1 MIDMTLNMKHR
12 NVTKIKKSDLKIPRW
27 AEWEKKG
34 EIKQTIKDKVK
45 FLVSELPSGFMFPT
59 TVIQDKMKKD
69 KQFKTLDI
77 RRTSEALL
85 NLQRDGILYSD
96 PNWHDSDSEYH
107 AFNGQNKVKL
117 YKVV

>member
-1 MIDMTLNMKHR
+1 MHTSKFS
-12 NVTKIKKSDLKIPRW
+12 TKNKSTKKIPHW

-34 EIKQTIKDKVK
+34 EIKQTIKDKVRE
-45 FLVSELPSGFMFPT
+45 LVLKLPEGFMFPT
-59 TVIQDKMKKD
+59 TVIQDEMKKT
-69 KQFKTLDI
+69 KGGQFKTLDI

-85 NLQRDGILYSD
+85 NLQRDGELYSE
-96 PNWHDSDSEYH
+96 PNWHESNSVYH